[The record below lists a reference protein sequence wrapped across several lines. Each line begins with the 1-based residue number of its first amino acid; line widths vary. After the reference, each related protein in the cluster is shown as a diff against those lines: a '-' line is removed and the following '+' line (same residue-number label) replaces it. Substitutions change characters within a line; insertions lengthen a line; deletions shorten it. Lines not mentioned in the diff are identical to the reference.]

1 MSSQLI
7 TFQIGEQFL
16 GVDIMAIREIRAW
29 SPTTLLPHVPDYVR
43 GVINLRGNVLPVIDL
58 AARLGWGLTEPTGR
72 HVIIVVRIAEQLHGL
87 IVDAVN
93 DIVTVDD
100 EAMQAPPSLSTDSAS
115 AFLRGLVAVEDRM
128 VMVLSLDNLAAD
140 TRHMITAEAA

>member
-7 TFQIGEQFL
+7 TFQIGEQLL

-43 GVINLRGNVLPVIDL
+43 GVINLRGNVLPVNDL

-72 HVIIVVRIAEQLHGL
+72 HVIIVVRLDEQRKIG
-87 IVDAVN
+87 
-93 DIVTVDD
+93 
-100 EAMQAPPSLSTDSAS
+100 
-115 AFLRGLVAVEDRM
+115 RVACRERVGEY
-128 VMVLSLDNLAAD
+128 V
-140 TRHMITAEAA
+140 

>member
-43 GVINLRGNVLPVIDL
+43 GVINLRGTVLPVIDL
-58 AARLGWGLTEPTGR
+58 AARLGWGLT
-72 HVIIVVRIAEQLHGL
+72 
-87 IVDAVN
+87 
-93 DIVTVDD
+93 
-100 EAMQAPPSLSTDSAS
+100 APPGRPVIDRTSAVWGKGVPERVDT
-115 AFLRGLVAVEDRM
+115 RGLH
-128 VMVLSLDNLAAD
+128 N
-140 TRHMITAEAA
+140 IIK

>member
-72 HVIIVVRIAEQLHGL
+72 HVILVVRIDEQLHGQ
-87 IVDAVN
+87 N
-93 DIVTVDD
+93 G
-100 EAMQAPPSLSTDSAS
+100 
-115 AFLRGLVAVEDRM
+115 RGSCRGRVCQDVLVRGVGG
-128 VMVLSLDNLAAD
+128 
-140 TRHMITAEAA
+140 